1 MAKTTL
7 SDRELQIVDLMA
19 RGLSE
24 KEIAEKLFVSPGT
37 INNHTR
43 HIREKLGVSKN
54 TEVILYYIAKQNKR
68 TFSLREI
75 RQYGINIILVMINV
89 CLLSK

>member
-1 MAKTTL
+1 M
-7 SDRELQIVDLMA
+7 DLMA

-43 HIREKLGVSKN
+43 NIREKLGVSKN
-54 TEVILYYIAKQNKR
+54 TEVILYYIAKQNQR
-68 TFSLREI
+68 TFSLKEI
-75 RQYGINIILVMINV
+75 RQFGINVILVMINV
-89 CLLSK
+89 CLIR